1 MTEGTEKTVN
11 ENGVDPF
18 GIFGMNPE
26 EIASYEETSYTDWS
40 KIFFEMEPIDAQKA
54 HMALIKLLP
63 NIYSPKNP
71 ILKKFY
77 YKLPDPNGTGT
88 FTFYSPSSVDKT
100 CPVVEA
106 WRQMKNSENPQL
118 NAIAE
123 KLKRTRQRCVVIQI
137 INDLKN
143 PELNGQFRLLRIQF
157 DGDIDK
163 LIKSKIKPDENE
175 VKLGAK
181 SEDVFNPFGSP
192 ILILK
197 CAKGAYGR
205 DFSGSRW
212 APEDKNQGM
221 IIAGVNDGK
230 PLTKELAADKEIQA
244 KVIET
249 LKQEHINIDEYF
261 AYKEPSPET
270 IAKVNKTLLMLG
282 KGELKI
288 DESGSNEEHSEAET
302 KIDKPVEGAKENK
315 SAAETKTAD
324 TSANAANKDSFLK
337 DLDLE
342 SEATK

>member
-1 MTEGTEKTVN
+1 MTEGTEKTAKD
-11 ENGVDPF
+11 NGVDPF

-26 EIASYEETSYTDWS
+26 EISSYEEATYTDWS
-40 KIFFEMEPIDAQKA
+40 KIFFEMESIDGQKA
-54 HMALIKLLP
+54 HMALVKLLP
-63 NIYSPKNP
+63 NIYNPKNP
-71 ILKKFY
+71 ILKRFY

-88 FTFYSPSSVDKT
+88 FTFYSPSSVDKP

-118 NAIAE
+118 NAIAD

-143 PELNGQFRLLRIQF
+143 PELNGQLRLLRFQF

-163 LIKSKIKPDENE
+163 LIKSKLKPDENE

-181 SEDVFNPFGSP
+181 PEDVFNPFGSP

-197 CAKGAYGR
+197 CVKGPYGR

-221 IIAGVNDGK
+221 IIPGVNGGK
-230 PLTKELAADKEIQA
+230 PLTKDLAGNKEIQS
-244 KVIET
+244 KIIEM
-249 LKQEHINIDEYF
+249 LKQEHVNINEYF
-261 AYKEPSPET
+261 AYKDPSPET
-270 IAKVNKTLLMLG
+270 VEKVNKTLLLLS
-282 KGELKI
+282 KGELKM
-288 DESGSNEEHSEAET
+288 DESISNEEHAEEES
-302 KIDKPVEGAKENK
+302 KIDTPVEVKGAKNN
-315 SAAETKTAD
+315 AAETRVAD
-324 TSANAANKDSFLK
+324 VSANKDSFLK

-342 SEATK
+342 SELMK